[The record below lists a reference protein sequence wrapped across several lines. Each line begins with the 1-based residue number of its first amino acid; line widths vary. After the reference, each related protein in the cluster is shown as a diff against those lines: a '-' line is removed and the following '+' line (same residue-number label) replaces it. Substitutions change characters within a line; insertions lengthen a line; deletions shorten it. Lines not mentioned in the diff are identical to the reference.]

1 MQAVL
6 FGGKS
11 QILINGKTGR
21 IIMSKRSLRQGDP
34 LSPLLFVLATDSLI
48 KMLNLATSKG
58 LLVGIGQYVD
68 DIMMI
73 QCCSVKPIRNI

>member
-1 MQAVL
+1 MGRQAESLCPKEV
-6 FGGKS
+6 
-11 QILINGKTGR
+11 
-21 IIMSKRSLRQGDP
+21 LRQGDP

-58 LLVGIGQYVD
+58 LLVGIGQNVD

-73 QCCSVKPIRNI
+73 QCSSVKPIRNI